1 MSRTAKIV
9 SAAAKDIEELRS
21 LAAGDGRLA
30 PRAQAV
36 LCCLEGL
43 TVKETAARLGLSTV
57 SVVKWRGRFA
67 AAGISG
73 LYDARSGRK
82 ARYTEADESAL
93 LQLLSSPPPEGMRC
107 WDGRSAAKKLGI
119 SASQVWKIARKH
131 GLTLLRQRSFE
142 LPVSIDQA
150 LEPGCGAGLEIAGLY
165 LACSD
170 SALILR
176 ALPSAPADLMEE
188 QAANQSAAVQPEAVL
203 RGGIVKT
210 YDAAVARAL
219 QSAAKR
225 AGALSL
231 LTALQ
236 TAAAAAAKGQRKQ
249 QLKPDLPGF
258 VQRLFNAQILKT
270 SGHFQVIAANEL
282 DAAVSSALHK
292 LHPGMVL
299 NCIPDAWPEALGLL
313 FSMLGL
319 PGAEAGAAMPEAAA
333 QRQAAVLQLSAA
345 VRQMLE
351 RCLHGSCPFEWML
364 APQAADSE
372 AAAVKHREE
381 GS

>member
-1 MSRTAKIV
+1 MSRTGKIV

-21 LAAGDGRLA
+21 LAAGDGHLA
-30 PRAQAV
+30 LRAHAV
-36 LCCLEGL
+36 LCCLE
-43 TVKETAARLGLSTV
+43 GLSTV

-73 LYDARSGRK
+73 LYDAPRSGRK
-82 ARYTEADESAL
+82 ARYTEADENAL
-93 LQLLSSPPPEGMRC
+93 LQLLSSAPPEGRSC
-107 WDGRSAAKKLGI
+107 WDGRSSAKKLGI
-119 SASQVWKIARKH
+119 YADQVWKIARKH

-142 LPVSIDQA
+142 LPVPIDQA

-176 ALPSAPADLMEE
+176 ALPLAPADLMEE
-188 QAANQSAAVQPEAVL
+188 QTANQSAAVQPEAAL
-203 RGGIVKT
+203 RGGMVKT

-258 VQRLFNAQILKT
+258 VQRLFNAQILST
-270 SGHFQVIAANEL
+270 SGHCQIIAANEL
-282 DAAVSSALHK
+282 DGAVSSALHK

-299 NCIPDAWPEALGLL
+299 NSIPDGWPDAPGLL

-319 PGAEAGAAMPEAAA
+319 PEAEAGAGMPEAAA

-345 VRQMLE
+345 LRQMQE